1 MLNMFLSK
9 QESFLDM
16 LEALYATKSLSKI
29 DFFGGNCF
37 DAMISASIS
46 FHFDLICQ
54 VNVGKIAQN
63 NGEHVLEYVGVI
75 FKLV

>member
-1 MLNMFLSK
+1 MFLSK
-9 QESFLDM
+9 QKSFLDIF
-16 LEALYATKSLSKI
+16 EALLATKSLPKVE
-29 DFFGGNCF
+29 FFWRNCF